1 MTLTVAIPTYGRDQV
16 LLDTVEALLALDP
29 PPWELLVVDQ
39 TPRHVPEVES
49 RLEHLAAEGR
59 LRWLRLTR
67 PSITAAMNRA
77 LLEARGDRVLFLDD
91 DILPD
96 PDLLAA
102 HGRAAAHEPDAMVAG
117 RVLQPWHGGRYD
129 PADAPFLFNDP
140 APRQVREFMG
150 GNVAIPRLRAIELG
164 GFDTN
169 FVRVAYRF
177 EAEFAHR
184 WVSAGLPIH
193 YEPTA
198 LIHHLRAERGGTR
211 SYGLHLTTARP
222 DHTVGRY
229 YFLLCTQ
236 PLPRALVQAAAGL
249 VRAVATRHHLRQP
262 WWIPFT
268 LVAEGRGMVWALNL
282 HRKGQ
287 RLIPQRK
294 PRLLI
299 ASSHPVQYHTPLFQ
313 RLAADSSLAIDVLYL
328 SLPSPE
334 TQGLGFGQSFT
345 WDIPLLE
352 GYRWHRAGSTRGRG
366 ITYGYRGVRL
376 ARPWSELSFGDK
388 GEKPDV
394 LLLTGWHFLGLVQL
408 HLAAWRKGIPVLL
421 RMDSNGMRPRPPW
434 LNLVYWLLFRGVT
447 LGLPVG
453 SANARWYEANGFPT
467 KRLIASPHYV
477 DNTAFATAAAAKAID
492 RAELRQRW
500 NIPQEAFCFLFA
512 GKLQA
517 KKRPID
523 LLNALALLHRSS
535 QHALVHLLVVG
546 SGDLETDC
554 RSLAAV
560 ENLPVSFAGFLNQSE
575 MPAAYAAAD
584 ALVLPSDH
592 GETWG
597 LVVNEAMACGLPA
610 IVSRVVG
617 CAEDLVLPGRTGL
630 VVPLGDRQA
639 LAAAMAQMADDPERA
654 AAMGQAART
663 LVQRDYTIEKAAE
676 GILRGVQ
683 HVVGS

>member
-16 LLDTVEALLALDP
+16 LLDTLEALLALDP

-39 TPRHVPEVES
+39 TPRHGLEVEA
-49 RLEHLAAEGR
+49 RMEQLAAAGR

-77 LLEARGDRVLFLDD
+77 LQEARGDRLLFLDD

-102 HGRAAAHEPDAMVAG
+102 HGRAADQDPDAMVAG
-117 RVLQPWHGGRYD
+117 RVLQPWHAGRYD
-129 PADAPFLFNDP
+129 PAEAPFLFNDP
-140 APRQVREFMG
+140 APRRVREFMG

-184 WVSAGLPIH
+184 WVSAGLPIL

-222 DHTVGRY
+222 DHTVGSY
-229 YFLLCTQ
+229 YFLLRTL
-236 PLPRALVQAAAGL
+236 PLPHALGLAALGM

-268 LVAEGRGMVWALNL
+268 LVAEGRGMIWALNL
-282 HRKGQ
+282 HRKGP
-287 RLIPQRK
+287 RLIRQRT

-299 ASSHPVQYHTPLFQ
+299 ACSHPVQDQTSLFQ
-313 RLAADSSLAIDVLYL
+313 RLAVDSRVAIDVLYL
-328 SLPSPE
+328 TLPGPE
-334 TQGLGFGQSFT
+334 AQGLGCAEALAG
-345 WDIPLLE
+345 DVALLE
-352 GYRWHRAGSTRGRG
+352 GYRWHQARSTRGPG
-366 ITYGYRGVRL
+366 ITQGQGGGWL
-376 ARPWSELSFGDK
+376 ARPSSELSFGSS
-388 GEKPDV
+388 GEKPDL
-394 LLLTGWHFLGLVQL
+394 LLLTGWHVLGLVQL
-408 HLAAWRKGIPVLL
+408 HLAARWQGIPVLL
-421 RMDSNGMRPRPPW
+421 RMDSNGLQPRPAW
-434 LNLVYWLLFRGVT
+434 LKLVYWLLLRAVS

-453 SANARWYEANGFPT
+453 RTNARWYEANGFDQ
-467 KRLIASPHYV
+467 KRLIPSPRFG
-477 DNTAFATAAAAKAID
+477 DNAAFVTAAELLAPH

-517 KKRPID
+517 RNRPID
-523 LLNALALLHRSS
+523 LLNALGLLLRSGQQS
-535 QHALVHLLVVG
+535 LVHLLVVG
-546 SGDLETDC
+546 SGDLESHC
-554 RSLAAV
+554 RELAAA
-560 ENLPVSFAGFLNQSE
+560 ENLPVTFAGFLNQSE
-575 MPAAYAAAD
+575 MPAAYRAAD
-584 ALVLPSDH
+584 VLVLPCDH
-592 GETWG
+592 RQTWG
-597 LVVNEAMACGLPA
+597 QVLNEAMACGLPA
-610 IVSRVVG
+610 IVTRGVG
-617 CAEDLVLPGRTGL
+617 GAEDLVLPGSTGL

-639 LAAAMAQMADDPERA
+639 LAAAMGRMAADPQEA
-654 AAMGQAART
+654 AAMGSAART
-663 LVQRDYTIEKAAE
+663 LVLRDFTVEKAAE
-676 GILRGVQ
+676 GIISGVQ
-683 HVVGS
+683 HLVEP